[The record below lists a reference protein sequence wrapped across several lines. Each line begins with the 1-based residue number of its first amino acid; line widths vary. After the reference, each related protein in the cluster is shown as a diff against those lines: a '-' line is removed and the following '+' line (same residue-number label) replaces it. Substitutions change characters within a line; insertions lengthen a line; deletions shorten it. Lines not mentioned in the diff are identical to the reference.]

1 MLEDGPGQVIS
12 VEGAGLGGVASDQ
25 PFGRLDS
32 HFSSLVCSGIVG
44 GAHPV
49 DDPKLV
55 AESLHLP
62 GGEHL
67 GPVTGQH
74 HRDAKIDT

>member
-32 HFSSLVCSGIVG
+32 HFSSLVCSGMVG
-44 GAHPV
+44 GAHPRTC
-49 DDPKLV
+49 DRKPP
-55 AESLHLP
+55 SP
-62 GGEHL
+62 W
-67 GPVTGQH
+67 
-74 HRDAKIDT
+74 R

>member
-1 MLEDGPGQVIS
+1 MTYLTEENIWPSSGCGRNSICS
-12 VEGAGLGGVASDQ
+12 VM
-25 PFGRLDS
+25 
-32 HFSSLVCSGIVG
+32 VG
-44 GAHPV
+44 GARPV

-55 AESLHLP
+55 EESLHLP

-74 HRDAKIDT
+74 HRDDEDRHIGVENVEHSNMAVAP

>member
-1 MLEDGPGQVIS
+1 M
-12 VEGAGLGGVASDQ
+12 
-25 PFGRLDS
+25 
-32 HFSSLVCSGIVG
+32 
-44 GAHPV
+44 

-55 AESLHLP
+55 EESLHLP

-74 HRDAKIDT
+74 HRDAEDRQVGSENVDDLQWLLDSQRGGGP